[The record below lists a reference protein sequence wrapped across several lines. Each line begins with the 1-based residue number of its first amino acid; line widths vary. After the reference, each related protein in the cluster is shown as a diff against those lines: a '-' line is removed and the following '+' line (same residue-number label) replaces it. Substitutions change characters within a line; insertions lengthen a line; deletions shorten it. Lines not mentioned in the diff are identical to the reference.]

1 MTNCASNTTQRR
13 TQEHQRQNNHRL
25 SLYKWFW
32 FWMNPME
39 YILNANHIIIVMTC
53 FLNLIESHRIKWK
66 ICNIL
71 TKLHIYWYTYLWL
84 FILFLFPPTCSLH
97 SHSLCVST
105 EPPPTTS
112 HHHHH
117 WWKLMLNWNF
127 CFTRFCTTT
136 IHINDNLDFIY
147 SKNYVKMGC
156 WLHSEIWAESR
167 ILNYFCIGIV

>member
-39 YILNANHIIIVMTC
+39 YILNANHILIVMTC

-147 SKNYVKMGC
+147 SKIM
-156 WLHSEIWAESR
+156 
-167 ILNYFCIGIV
+167 